1 MGVLTD
7 YFLASPKDLAA
18 ISSTGGLP
26 PKAPR
31 IQYKGFGVVELGY
44 LTKQL
49 GLKGEG
55 VPPGEPE
62 VAADDFSWFVL
73 PLTADLVAALAA
85 LDDAVIEKV
94 ATALSKKKGVELP
107 KSDLV
112 SLLGALSG
120 FARKAKPGKLTLN
133 LWTSV

>member
-7 YFLASPKDLAA
+7 YFLASPSDLAA
-18 ISSTGGLP
+18 ISSTGEVP

-49 GLKGEG
+49 GLKGSG
-55 VPPGEPE
+55 VPAGQPE
-62 VAADDFSWFVL
+62 IAAADFSWFVL

-85 LDDAVIEKV
+85 LDDAKV
-94 ATALSKKKGVELP
+94 DKAAAALSKKKGVDLA
-107 KSDLV
+107 KSDLT
-112 SLLGALSG
+112 SLLSALAG
-120 FARKAKPGKLTLN
+120 LARQAKPGMLGLH
-133 LWTSV
+133 LWTSA